1 MRLIRL
7 VYASR
12 VAAGV
17 DAAAIRAILGASQN
31 NNARDGISGMLCF
44 SSGVFL
50 QCLEG
55 PRPAVNRTYHRILAD
70 PRHSEAEILGYQE
83 ISQRDFDDWSMGY
96 IGEGLLA
103 GDTLFRYGA
112 SRALEP
118 SALSAE
124 SAWGLLRALAEQA
137 RRLHVR

>member
-1 MRLIRL
+1 VRLIRL
-7 VYASR
+7 VYSSR
-12 VAAGV
+12 VADKV
-17 DAAAIRAILGASQN
+17 DPAAIRAILGASQQ

-70 PRHSEAEILGYQE
+70 PRHSDPEILGYEE
-83 ISQRDFDDWSMGY
+83 IAARDFDDWSMGY
-96 IGEGLLA
+96 IGEGVLA
-103 GDTLFRYGA
+103 GDTLFRYG
-112 SRALEP
+112 SDRRLDP
-118 SALSAE
+118 SSLSAQ

-137 RRLHVR
+137 RRVVTR